1 MSEKTGFTLTQIA
14 LHWAVAL
21 CIVAAFV
28 THDGMGRALNARIDS
43 GTTGME
49 GATLHTIFGGLAF
62 ALILIRVIVRLR
74 QGAPAPH
81 GSPMMVAAAL
91 WGHRVLYL
99 LMFVVPMMGA
109 ATWYGHI
116 EPLANPHEILGKALM
131 LIALGHALVALAHH
145 FLLKDGTLTKM
156 LKPES

>member
-14 LHWAVAL
+14 LHWAVAFL
-21 CIVAAFV
+21 IIAAFV
-28 THDGMGRALNARIDS
+28 THDGMGRALEARIES

-49 GATLHTIFGGLAF
+49 GATLHTIFGGMAF

-74 QGAPAPH
+74 QGAPTPH
-81 GSPMMVAAAL
+81 GSPLVVAAAT

-99 LMFVVPMMGA
+99 LMLMVPAMGA

-116 EPLANPHEILGKALM
+116 EPLGDPHEILGKALM
-131 LIALGHALVALAHH
+131 IVALGHALVALAHH

-156 LKPES
+156 LKPET